1 MAQDLSHLSGG
12 QDTWGATRQLAI
24 PANLADRLRSCITIS
39 KNGIY
44 VSAGT
49 LRSSTTVYQNQ
60 IEQYDLNGT
69 FVRTWQTNA
78 SSSSYLNG
86 LASDSDGSIYAFDVY
101 NQQVSKFTSTGTIVK
116 TWGAYGTGD
125 GQFSGDSGYS
135 RSRTSKS
142 GSSIYYRPSNLIAVD
157 SKKNVYVADYGN
169 QRIQIFDSNG
179 NFLRKFGSQGL
190 SIEQFHTGPMAILV
204 SSDDKLLVYERF
216 TSTVN
221 NSSSANHSVM
231 KFDSNGNFVN
241 RISTPQPGYNSVPS
255 VNDSESYNPIF
266 AQTAEGQLIIGEET
280 VREYR
285 SYGDSYWAISGYD
298 PKTLTGIFHAREKN
312 PAYSVSVFY
321 KYAAVSAAFDAQGNL
336 WMVRPDR
343 VECLERQMRFDAYKP
358 SKAVPLPSVLNVSQA
373 SGSKVVDIDFLVL
386 DSDSSTVDIGL
397 VALVGGTRSWSSLVV
412 PKKFAAMTPAAGTL
426 SFSGTLSSGTL
437 ASGSLAASVSTG
449 KPYRVSWNASADML
463 GSNFASL
470 SFGVIA
476 RDARP
481 EIGVHYVTI
490 PAESGAA
497 AFKMS
502 SNPVQEKDL
511 YDLLMWLLARGDSRV
526 AISGNT
532 VVLTAAGQSYISG
545 APLPNTTPTQ
555 SIYVGY
561 DYTTSSN
568 RYLTVGTPSING
580 VAHDGTNTTVQ
591 GRALAYKLINCR
603 PVSAAE
609 KARAQAGRFNLTSV
623 DDNSVVSLAP

>member
-1 MAQDLSHLSGG
+1 M
-12 QDTWGATRQLAI
+12 
-24 PANLADRLRSCITIS
+24 
-39 KNGIY
+39 
-44 VSAGT
+44 
-49 LRSSTTVYQNQ
+49 
-60 IEQYDLNGT
+60 
-69 FVRTWQTNA
+69 
-78 SSSSYLNG
+78 
-86 LASDSDGSIYAFDVY
+86 
-101 NQQVSKFTSTGTIVK
+101 
-116 TWGAYGTGD
+116 
-125 GQFSGDSGYS
+125 
-135 RSRTSKS
+135 
-142 GSSIYYRPSNLIAVD
+142 D

-190 SIEQFHTGPMAILV
+190 SIEQFRTGPTAILV

-216 TSTVN
+216 ISTVN
-221 NSSSANHSVM
+221 NSGSANHSVM
-231 KFDSNGNFVN
+231 QFDSAGNFIN
-241 RISTPQPGYNSVPS
+241 RISTPKPDYKSVPS
-255 VNDSESYNPIF
+255 VDDSEYDTPIF

-280 VREYR
+280 VREYYP
-285 SYGDSYWAISGYD
+285 YGTRYWAISGYD
-298 PKTLTGIFHAREKN
+298 PKTLTGIFHAKEKN
-312 PAYSVSVFY
+312 PAYSVFE

-358 SKAVPLPSVLNVSQA
+358 STAVPLPSVLNVSQA

-437 ASGSLAASVSTG
+437 ASGSLAASVNTG

-476 RDARP
+476 RDGRP

-490 PAESGAA
+490 PADSGAA

-545 APLPNTTPTQ
+545 APLPYTTPTQ
-555 SIYVGY
+555 SIYAGY
-561 DYTTSSN
+561 DYTTSSS

-591 GRALAYKLINCR
+591 GRALAYKLMNCR